1 MKKVFMVL
9 AVVASLFVGVKS
21 ASAMTE
27 EKLKE
32 VFEQKF
38 EVKGKT
44 YTIADDAKIMLERYL
59 KQYDV
64 SESDCDYIAD
74 RVNDAIKIVQNAGV
88 TEASQLTKET
98 KDELKKLVEKVSANT
113 SVKATVKK
121 KSVVVLK
128 PDGSVF
134 VEIDKPIKQT
144 GSETNVIAI
153 VAGVSFLVT
162 VAGALLVVRQV
173 KHN

>member
-1 MKKVFMVL
+1 MKRVFIVL

-32 VFEQKF
+32 VFAQKF

-59 KQYDV
+59 NQYDV
-64 SESDCDYIAD
+64 SEDHCQYIAD
-74 RVNDAIKIVQNAGV
+74 RVNEAIDIVKKAGV
-88 TEASQLTKET
+88 TEASKMSKDT
-98 KDELKKLVEKVSANT
+98 KDQLKKLVELVSTKT
-113 SVKATVKK
+113 SVRATVKK
-121 KSVVVLK
+121 NSVVILK
-128 PDGSVF
+128 PDGNVF

-144 GSETNVIAI
+144 GAESNTIAI

>member
-1 MKKVFMVL
+1 MKKVFVVL
-9 AVVASLFVGVKS
+9 AVVASLFVGLKS

-32 VFEQKF
+32 VFAQKF

-59 KQYDV
+59 DQYDV
-64 SESDCDYIAD
+64 SEEHCQYIAD
-74 RVNDAIKIVQNAGV
+74 RVNDAIGIVKKAGV
-88 TEASQLTKET
+88 TDINKMDKGT
-98 KDELKKLVEKVSANT
+98 KDDLKKLVELVSANT

-128 PDGSVF
+128 PDGNVF

-144 GSETNVIAI
+144 GSESNTIAI